1 MRRDSYGRIAD
12 YNIMKDNQYTI
23 LLVDDNL
30 DNIDLLEE
38 ILQARGYRTLRAQT
52 GFDTLRLAANEQP
65 DLILLDI
72 AMPVMDGME
81 VLHVLKSDSVT
92 AHIPVVFVTGIM
104 ENERILRAIEN
115 HDVIGYVA
123 KPIVISEFLDKI
135 AEYLSHVEKKL

>member
-1 MRRDSYGRIAD
+1 
-12 YNIMKDNQYTI
+12 MKDNQYTI

-30 DNIDLLEE
+30 DNIELLEE

>member
-1 MRRDSYGRIAD
+1 
-12 YNIMKDNQYTI
+12 MKDNQYTI
-23 LLVDDNL
+23 LIVDDNP
-30 DNIDLLEE
+30 DNVELLEE
-38 ILQARGYRTLRAQT
+38 VLQSQGYRTLTAPNGHEAIRS
-52 GFDTLRLAANEQP
+52 AANEHP

-81 VLHVLKSDSVT
+81 VLQVLKLDASMS
-92 AHIPVVFVTGIM
+92 AIPVVFVTGIM

>member
-1 MRRDSYGRIAD
+1 
-12 YNIMKDNQYTI
+12 MKDNQYTI

-30 DNIDLLEE
+30 DNIELLEE
-38 ILQARGYRTLRAQT
+38 ILQARVYRTLRAQT

-104 ENERILRAIEN
+104 ENEKILRAIEN
-115 HDVIGYVA
+115 HYVIDYIS
-123 KPIVISEFLDKI
+123 KPIVITDLLDKM
-135 AEYLSHVEKKL
+135 AMYLPGSGKKL